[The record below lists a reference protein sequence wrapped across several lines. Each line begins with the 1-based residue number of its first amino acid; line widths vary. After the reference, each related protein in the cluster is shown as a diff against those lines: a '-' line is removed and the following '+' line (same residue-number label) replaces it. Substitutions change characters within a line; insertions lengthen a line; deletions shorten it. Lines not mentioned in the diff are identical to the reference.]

1 MSKIKQQ
8 DLVYQV
14 INKDGYMIHTNKEL
28 AQAVN
33 ETIKESGYKKTGS
46 LINQVLADK
55 H

>member
-1 MSKIKQQ
+1 MKQNYVQ
-8 DLVYQV
+8 NQIARLVYQV

-46 LINQVLADK
+46 LIN
-55 H
+55 